1 MANRGGSSEQTPD
14 IEQIVSM
21 YYEPIYRFCYWKI
34 HDSTE
39 AQDITQD
46 TFMRFINAVQTY
58 SDIENPKSLLY
69 TIASN
74 LCTNWIKKIHPASLD
89 TLELSAELA
98 VDDFSDAS
106 IKSISLSNA
115 ISTLSNL
122 QQEVLL
128 LRYGQ
133 DLKVNEIAEILG
145 LSRFQVMYRMR
156 GALKEL
162 KKCLREERI

>member
-1 MANRGGSSEQTPD
+1 MANRGGNSEQTTD
-14 IEQIVSM
+14 IEQIISM
-21 YYEPIYRFCYWKI
+21 YYEPIYRFCYWKT
-34 HDSTE
+34 HDTTE

-46 TFMRFINAVQTY
+46 TFMRFMSAVQTY
-58 SDIENPKSLLY
+58 SDIENPKALLY
-69 TIASN
+69 TIAGN
-74 LCTNWIKKIHPASLD
+74 LCMNWIKKIHPDSLD
-89 TLELSAELA
+89 TSELSDELA

-133 DLKVNEIAEILG
+133 DLKVSEIAEVLG
-145 LSRFQVMYRMR
+145 LSRFQVMYRIR

-162 KKCLREERI
+162 KKCLKEERL